1 MTLSLSQATELASAV
16 AEPLGASGA
25 AFYFNKD
32 TLAKGK
38 EFGLDGMRFYMLGR
52 GSVLGDTHSDVVASA
67 FGYFNR
73 ATVAKLWDS
82 AKEKLA
88 PAEAASIYHQ
98 CCAEVGRQKL
108 SEVEGLD
115 AFCDAAE
122 AVIAGT
128 DVAGLPLYA
137 GIAAMPRVDDT
148 PGKALQ
154 LAATLRELRGSAH
167 LDALV
172 SSGISPVV
180 AHCVKRPDMIAAF
193 GWDPAPDTSGFD
205 EAKRAEAES
214 LTDAIVGAG
223 MVGLSDEQA
232 AALRDGATAIAAAL
246 AA

>member
-1 MTLSLSQATELASAV
+1 MTLSLSQATELAADV

-25 AFYFNKD
+25 AFYFHRD

-38 EFGLDGMRFYMLGR
+38 EFGLDGMRFYLLGR
-52 GSVLGDTHSDVVASA
+52 GSVLGDTHSDAVASA

-73 ATVAKLWDS
+73 ATVAKLWNS

-88 PAEAASIYHQ
+88 PTEAAGIYHQ

-108 SEVEGLD
+108 AGVEGLE

-128 DVAGLPLYA
+128 DVASLALFA
-137 GIAAMPRVDDT
+137 GIAAQPRVDDA

-167 LDALV
+167 LNALV
-172 SSGISPVV
+172 ASGISPAV
-180 AHCVKRPDMIAAF
+180 AHCVKRPDMVGAF
-193 GWDPAPDTSGFD
+193 GWDPAPDTSDFD
-205 EAKRAEAES
+205 VAARAEAEA
-214 LTDAIVGAG
+214 LTNRIVAAG
-223 MVGLSDEQA
+223 MITLSDAQA
-232 AALRDGATAIAAAL
+232 GALRAGAAAIAAAL
-246 AA
+246 AG